1 MRVIRA
7 LGETVSDLTSEVRLW
22 VIGSCGIR
30 EVPQRSD
37 LAEDELLCLPGGW
50 PAMEGRGLST
60 GSNGRGPCPYLT
72 SPAVLPF
79 ALA

>member
-1 MRVIRA
+1 
-7 LGETVSDLTSEVRLW
+7 VRLW

-37 LAEDELLCLPGGW
+37 LAEKDELLCLPGGW
-50 PAMEGRGLST
+50 LATEGTGLST
-60 GSNGRGPCPYLT
+60 GSSGGEPCPYLT

-79 ALA
+79 ALACA